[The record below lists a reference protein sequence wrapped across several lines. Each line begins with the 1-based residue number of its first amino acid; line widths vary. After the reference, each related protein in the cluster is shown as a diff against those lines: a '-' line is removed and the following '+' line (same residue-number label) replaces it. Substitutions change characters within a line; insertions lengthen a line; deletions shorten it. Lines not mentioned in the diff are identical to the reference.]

1 MKEHSSK
8 CLPITLLNFIQSF
21 KDLGGPNTCNEPWS
35 SEKESQ
41 ACKIGESN
49 FHVIPAINLIYCHFA
64 KEKYSSAWYRK

>member
-8 CLPITLLNFIQSF
+8 CLPISLLSFIQSS

-41 ACKIGESN
+41 ACKTGESN
-49 FHVIPAINLIYCHFA
+49 SHVIPASFDLLPFC
-64 KEKYSSAWYRK
+64 